1 MELPGRPVRA
11 PDVAFIS
18 WERMANRRRPSD
30 PIPALTPDLAI
41 EVLSV
46 SNTLGEMARKR
57 DEYFGAG
64 VRLVW
69 EIDPR
74 ARTVRI
80 YTAIDQFRDLTAA
93 DTLTGDPVL
102 PGFAVPLAKL
112 FAELDRHG

>member
-1 MELPGRPVRA
+1 M
-11 PDVAFIS
+11 
-18 WERMANRRRPSD
+18 
-30 PIPALTPDLAI
+30 PDLAV
-41 EVLSV
+41 EVLS
-46 SNTLGEMARKR
+46 SGNTLGEMARKR

-74 ARTVRI
+74 VRTVRI
-80 YTAIDQFRDLTAA
+80 YTAIDQFRDLTAT

-102 PGFAVPLAKL
+102 PGFTVSLAQL